1 MPISTKTFIATDVYT
16 PAELNRVNTNIGL
29 VYAAF
34 TTAGYT
40 LVPPYTLRTNYT
52 TSDWPYISDFNKSRA
67 CLKQMQDF
75 LFTYYSDFTGENA
88 NRKQAFGYAEA
99 NALERMVELLIV
111 ALTNTAMI
119 WRISGTFNSGSDF
132 AL

>member
-1 MPISTKTFIATDVYT
+1 MPIVTKTFIPSDVYT

-34 TTAGYT
+34 SASGYT
-40 LVPPYTLRTNYT
+40 LTPPYTLRTNYT
-52 TSDWPYISDFNKSRA
+52 SADWPYISDFNKSRA

-75 LFTYYSDFTGENA
+75 LFTYYADFTGEISA
-88 NRKQAFGYAEA
+88 RKQAFGTTEA
-99 NALERMVELLIV
+99 NALERMVELLIA

-119 WRISGTFNSGSDF
+119 WRISGTFYSGTDF